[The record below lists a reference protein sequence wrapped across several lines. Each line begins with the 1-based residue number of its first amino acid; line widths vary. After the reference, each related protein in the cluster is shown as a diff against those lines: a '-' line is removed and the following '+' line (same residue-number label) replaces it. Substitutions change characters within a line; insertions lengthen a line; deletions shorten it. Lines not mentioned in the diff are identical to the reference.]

1 MMNVLQIQ
9 DNLKNFSEDQ
19 LIREMQQP
27 SGSAPQFLVLSEL
40 NRRRRVK
47 GDLEARQAQQ
57 QPTVAEEVVAS
68 AGVPQSQMMGMPE
81 AMAPQSAV
89 SDGVGTSAPMKMASG
104 GLVQFGNDIRNSMSE
119 QIDPYLEEVENEAE
133 AKFNIDLDQG
143 MQGGI
148 MQLPGPRIPT
158 FPRPSIGV
166 GIGGKGFARPEP
178 AFLHRGPRG
187 PMEQGG
193 QRDVIQPAV
202 MNPISFR
209 NSSFASP
216 LRGYAEG
223 GVVRAANGLS
233 LADKN
238 LNPGN
243 IRPAGFFGETG
254 SNKGY
259 ATYASP
265 EFGLR
270 SIAMLSDKY
279 AKDYGIGTV
288 NDFIEKYAPKADDN
302 VNNKAYAKMV
312 ADSLGVDPDEQ
323 IDFTDDNVKK
333 AIIPAI
339 SKFEG
344 YSKDIDPDMLNRA
357 IAGSKETD
365 DESKVNELLS
375 GVDSFS
381 GSGLPALTKGVP
393 KGVRPDFNINSVP
406 KNIREKKYLEQ
417 LKREQLKG
425 KEQKRPILSDILEK
439 NVKEDQKK
447 PSVINEIISQEQEPS
462 IVGDDFG
469 PALDMVNKQQKDY
482 GPAGLDRPDLNWLEK
497 FGRSLGGEAFGVP
510 GEILHEAPYG
520 SFPRPYDEADE
531 MMGDIS
537 KIGEGLGSN
546 YEEFIKKNFPE
557 EYKKNYENKPNLF
570 KPKPELTD
578 EAKNV
583 LEENEAIIG
592 DTTPQVMNL
601 IDQVRGITDK
611 KLTKPDIE
619 QTNTA
624 FTSLEQELLNRQNQ
638 LQKDR
643 DFDKYMALAQ
653 AGLSIMSSDKP
664 TLAGAIGEGG
674 TEGLAAFRDAQ
685 KRYQE
690 GLTDI
695 LNARVK
701 LADKKTGLTQK
712 DAITAISSIDSDIAK
727 YRTEIAKAIDPAE
740 KKAIQD
746 AIAQLEFQK
755 ERLLPTAG
763 FSRLSMNVS
772 DSAAK

>member
-40 NRRRRVK
+40 NRRKRVK

-57 QPTVAEEVVAS
+57 QPTVVEDVVAS
-68 AGVPQSQMMGMPE
+68 AGVPQSGMMGMSE
-81 AMAPQSAV
+81 AMAPASV
-89 SDGVGTSAPMKMASG
+89 ESGGIGSMMPKTMKMG
-104 GLVQFGNDIRNSMSE
+104 G
-119 QIDPYLEEVENEAE
+119 EV
-133 AKFNIDLDQG
+133 D
-143 MQGGI
+143 
-148 MQLPGPRIPT
+148 
-158 FPRPSIGV
+158 S
-166 GIGGKGFARPEP
+166 
-178 AFLHRGPRG
+178 
-187 PMEQGG
+187 
-193 QRDVIQPAV
+193 
-202 MNPISFR
+202 
-209 NSSFASP
+209 
-216 LRGYAEG
+216 YAEG
-223 GVVRAANGLS
+223 GVIRAQSGLS

-238 LNPGN
+238 SNPGN

-288 NDFIEKYAPKADDN
+288 NDFIERYAPKSDKN
-302 VNNKAYAKMV
+302 LNNKAYAKMV

-323 IDFTDDNVKK
+323 VDFTDDNVKK

-339 SKFEG
+339 TKFEG
-344 YSKDIDPDMLNRA
+344 YSEDIDPDMLNRA
-357 IAGSKETD
+357 ITGSKETG

-381 GSGLPALTKGVP
+381 GSGLPALTTSVP

-406 KNIREKKYLEQ
+406 KNMREKKYLEQ

-425 KEQKRPILSDILEK
+425 KQQKRPILSDILEK

-447 PSVINEIISQEQEPS
+447 PKPS
-462 IVGDDFG
+462 ILEEKTKPLGFDPFPDPYSQNRKEQLRGMEGRYNQDVYSDGYGIFTDIDPLADIQSPIIKENVKEKLIKEDKMPPTKKIG
-469 PALDMVNKQQKDY
+469 GSDEAIQK
-482 GPAGLDRPDLNWLEK
+482 
-497 FGRSLGGEAFGVP
+497 
-510 GEILHEAPYG
+510 EILQNLGPSKESLEAID
-520 SFPRPYDEADE
+520 DE
-531 MMGDIS
+531 S
-537 KIGEGLGSN
+537 
-546 YEEFIKKNFPE
+546 
-557 EYKKNYENKPNLF
+557 
-570 KPKPELTD
+570 
-578 EAKNV
+578 
-583 LEENEAIIG
+583 AIIG
-592 DTTPQVMNL
+592 SDIPLVYDLQSQVTGTGLKKEKPPAPKVDTTAL
-601 IDQVRGITDK
+601 
-611 KLTKPDIE
+611 
-619 QTNTA
+619 
-624 FTSLEQELLNRQNQ
+624 TSLEQELLNRQSQ

-643 DFDKYMALAQ
+643 DFDRYMALAQ

-674 TEGLAAFRDAQ
+674 TAGLTAFRDAQ

-701 LADKKTGLTQK
+701 LANKKTGLTQK

-727 YRTEIAKAIDPAE
+727 YRTEMAKAIDPANV
-740 KKAIQD
+740 KTIQD

-755 ERLLPTAG
+755 ERLLPIAG

>member
-9 DNLKNFSEDQ
+9 DNLKNFSEEQ
-19 LIREMQQP
+19 LIKEMQQP

-40 NRRRRVK
+40 NRRKRVK

-57 QPTVAEEVVAS
+57 QPTVAEDVVAS
-68 AGVPQSQMMGMPE
+68 AGVPQSGMMGMSE
-81 AMAPQSAV
+81 AMAPASV
-89 SDGVGTSAPMKMASG
+89 DSGGIGSMMPKTMKMGGEVDSYAEG
-104 GLVQFGNDIRNSMSE
+104 GLIEGIAENVNQNAETLQQLTQSQAETSKLLQDQRNTAIQQPQIPRPMPIQQPMPMPIQQIR
-119 QIDPYLEEVENEAE
+119 
-133 AKFNIDLDQG
+133 
-143 MQGGI
+143 
-148 MQLPGPRIPT
+148 PRIPG
-158 FPRPSIGV
+158 F
-166 GIGGKGFARPEP
+166 GGKGGPTSPQMPGLRPFNIRTP
-178 AFLHRGPRG
+178 MNRFGATPPQPRI
-187 PMEQGG
+187 GG
-193 QRDVIQPAV
+193 IGQYASTFPAV
-202 MNPISFR
+202 AQPRFM
-209 NSSFASP
+209 
-216 LRGYAEG
+216 AEG

-254 SNKGY
+254 ANKGY

-288 NDFIEKYAPKADDN
+288 NDFIEKYAPKSDDN

-323 IDFTDDNVKK
+323 VDFTDDNVKR

-339 SKFEG
+339 TKFEG
-344 YSKDIDPDMLNRA
+344 YSQDIDPDMLNRA

-381 GSGLPALTKGVP
+381 GASLPATNTGVP

-406 KNIREKKYLEQ
+406 RNMREKKYLEQ
-417 LKREQLKG
+417 LKREQLIG
-425 KEQKRPILSDILEK
+425 KQQKRPILSDILEK

-447 PSVINEIISQEQEPS
+447 PKPS
-462 IVGDDFG
+462 ILEEKTKPLGFE
-469 PALDMVNKQQKDY
+469 PF
-482 GPAGLDRPDLNWLEK
+482 PDPYSQNRKEQ
-497 FGRSLGGEAFGVP
+497 LGGMEGRYNQDVYSDGYGIFTDIDPLANIQSPTIKENIKEKLIKEDKLPSIKKIGGSDEAIQK
-510 GEILHEAPYG
+510 EILQKLGPSKESLEAID
-520 SFPRPYDEADE
+520 DE
-531 MMGDIS
+531 S
-537 KIGEGLGSN
+537 
-546 YEEFIKKNFPE
+546 
-557 EYKKNYENKPNLF
+557 
-570 KPKPELTD
+570 
-578 EAKNV
+578 
-583 LEENEAIIG
+583 AIIG
-592 DTTPQVMNL
+592 SDIPLVYDLQSQVTDTGIQKEKPPAPKIDTTA
-601 IDQVRGITDK
+601 T
-611 KLTKPDIE
+611 
-619 QTNTA
+619 
-624 FTSLEQELLNRQNQ
+624 TSLEQELLKRQSQ

-643 DFDKYMALAQ
+643 DFDRYMALAQ

-674 TEGLAAFRDAQ
+674 TAGLTAFRDAQ

-701 LADKKTGLTQK
+701 LANKKTGLTQK

-740 KKAIQD
+740 KKSIQD
-746 AIAQLEFQK
+746 AIAHLEFQK
-755 ERLLPTAG
+755 ERLLPIAG

-772 DSAAK
+772 DSASK

>member
-9 DNLKNFSEDQ
+9 DNLKNFSEEQ
-19 LIREMQQP
+19 LIKEMQQP

-40 NRRRRVK
+40 NRRKRVK

-68 AGVPQSQMMGMPE
+68 AGVPQSGMMGMSE
-81 AMAPQSAV
+81 AMAPASV
-89 SDGVGTSAPMKMASG
+89 DSGGIGSMMPKTMKMG
-104 GLVQFGNDIRNSMSE
+104 G
-119 QIDPYLEEVENEAE
+119 EV
-133 AKFNIDLDQG
+133 D
-143 MQGGI
+143 
-148 MQLPGPRIPT
+148 
-158 FPRPSIGV
+158 S
-166 GIGGKGFARPEP
+166 
-178 AFLHRGPRG
+178 
-187 PMEQGG
+187 
-193 QRDVIQPAV
+193 
-202 MNPISFR
+202 
-209 NSSFASP
+209 
-216 LRGYAEG
+216 YAEG
-223 GVVRAANGLS
+223 GVIRAQSGLS

-254 SNKGY
+254 ANKGY

-279 AKDYGIGTV
+279 AKDYGIGTI
-288 NDFIEKYAPKADDN
+288 NDFIEKYAPKADKN
-302 VNNKAYAKMV
+302 LNNKAYAKMV

-323 IDFTDDNVKK
+323 VDFTDDNVKR

-339 SKFEG
+339 TKFEG
-344 YSKDIDPDMLNRA
+344 YSQDIEPDMLNRA

-375 GVDSFS
+375 GIDSFS
-381 GSGLPALTKGVP
+381 GASLPATNTGVP

-406 KNIREKKYLEQ
+406 RNMREKKYLEQ
-417 LKREQLKG
+417 LKREQLIG
-425 KEQKRPILSDILEK
+425 KQQKRPILSDIIEK
-439 NVKEDQKK
+439 EIKKQEENKE
-447 PSVINEIISQEQEPS
+447 PSLIEQILSPDDEVYNIRNMKEEPS

-469 PALDMVNKQQKDY
+469 PALDMVKKQEKDF
-482 GPAGLDRPDLNWLEK
+482 GPAGLDRPELNIFGK
-497 FGRSLGGEAFGVP
+497 IGRSLGGEKFGLP
-510 GEILHEAPYG
+510 GEILNEAPYG

-531 MMGDIS
+531 KMGDIS
-537 KIGEGLGSN
+537 KIDPKLGSD
-546 YEEFIKKNFPE
+546 YEDFIKKNFPE
-557 EYKKNYENKPNLF
+557 EYKKNYENKIDIFKDKPNL
-570 KPKPELTD
+570 TD
-578 EAKNV
+578 AAKNV

-592 DTTPQVMNL
+592 DTTPQVMKL
-601 IDQVRGITDK
+601 ADQVTGSTDR

-619 QTNTA
+619 QKTTTL
-624 FTSLEQELLNRQNQ
+624 TSLEQELLNRQNQ

-643 DFDKYMALAQ
+643 DFDRYMALAQ

-674 TEGLAAFRDAQ
+674 TAGLTAFRDAQ

-701 LADKKTGLTQK
+701 LANKKTGLTQK

-740 KKAIQD
+740 KKSIQD

-755 ERLLPTAG
+755 ERLLPIAG

-772 DSAAK
+772 DSASK